1 MEIKTENKPTNLTD
15 KEYRFANYYLGEAN
29 LNATEAAKLSGY
41 SPNTARQQGSRMLT
55 NVNIKKYI
63 QSKSSEIL
71 RQEGI
76 TQERVLREIIAIAF
90 TNASELL
97 DNNWRLKPLNEIPK
111 EKIGAVNIKVTESR
125 NNEYMTKTISTN
137 LNAKIKALEFLW
149 ELVKN
154 DAPIR

>member
-1 MEIKTENKPTNLTD
+1 MILTEEEKSKSLTD
-15 KEYRFANYYLGEAN
+15 KEFLFANYYLGEAN
-29 LNATEAAKLSGY
+29 LNATEAAKLAGY

-71 RQEGI
+71 RQEGV
-76 TQERVLREIIAIAF
+76 TQERVLKEIIAIAF

-111 EKIGAVNIKVTESR
+111 EKIGAVNIRVTESK
-125 NNEYMTKTISTN
+125 NNDYITKTISTN

-149 ELVKN
+149 ELVKD